1 MKFDLKIFVS
11 PWVPLVAINIFFTS
25 SVVQMT
31 NCNLGN
37 VLFWTRWLESES
49 LYYAK
54 MRWTFDLF

>member
-1 MKFDLKIFVS
+1 MKFDLNLFIS

-37 VLFWTRWLESES
+37 VLF
-49 LYYAK
+49 
-54 MRWTFDLF
+54 